1 MTIRDLSPK
10 LIWEIFDEITAV
22 PRPSKREEKIIEYL
36 ISFAQKHGLDYSRDD
51 IGNVVIRKGA
61 TAGYESLPTV
71 VLQSHMDMVC
81 EKNSDTVHN
90 FDTDPIR
97 TKIVDGW
104 VKAEGTTLGAD
115 CGIGMAAALAL
126 LIDPTV
132 EHGAIE
138 ALFTVDEETGLTGAF
153 NLGEGML
160 TGKYLINL
168 DSEDEGEIFIG
179 CAGGVDTLAK
189 FDYSTEEL
197 PAGYEYYNVSVA
209 GLKGGHSGDDIDKG
223 LGNANKILA
232 HFLYDVERYGIRLV
246 EFDGGNLRNAIPR
259 EAYAVVAVPE
269 HTALL
274 FETALATY
282 ISAVKALYG
291 VTEPNLKI
299 TVGQAAAQPAI
310 DADTQSALLAALVG
324 LPNGVLA
331 MSQTMKGLVETSTNL
346 ASVKFVDGKIVVT
359 TSQRSSVERAKRD
372 AMHSIEAVL
381 ALAGADVEHSDGYPG
396 WTPNPASALLVTTVE
411 AYKRLFDAEPKVR
424 AIHAGL
430 ECGLFLE
437 KYPHLEMVSFGPT
450 LRGVH
455 SPDERLEIATV
466 DKFWRL
472 LIEVLKS
479 CK

>member
-1 MTIRDLSPK
+1 MTIRDLQPK

-22 PRPSKREEKIIEYL
+22 PRPSKHEEKIIEYL
-36 ISFAQKHGLDYSRDD
+36 LDFAKRYNLEAEHDQ
-51 IGNVVIRKGA
+51 IGNVVIRKAA
-61 TAGYESLPTV
+61 TAGYEGVPTV
-71 VLQSHMDMVC
+71 ILQSHMDMVC
-81 EKNSDTVHN
+81 EKNSDTVHD
-90 FDTDPIR
+90 FMTEPIR
-97 TKIVDGW
+97 TKIEDGW

-115 CGIGMAAALAL
+115 CGIGMAAALAVL
-126 LIDPTV
+126 VDPTV

-179 CAGGVDTLAK
+179 CAGGVDTLGY
-189 FDYSTEEL
+189 FDYQTEKL
-197 PAGYEYYNVSVA
+197 PAGYEYYRIGVS

-232 HFLYDVERYGIRLV
+232 HFLYDAERFGIRLGM
-246 EFDGGNLRNAIPR
+246 FDGGNLRNAIPR

-269 HTALL
+269 HTALI
-274 FETALATY
+274 FETSLANY
-282 ISAVKALYG
+282 VSAVKALYAA
-291 VTEPNLKI
+291 TEPNLKI
-299 TVGQAAAQPAI
+299 TLAQAAEQPVI
-310 DADTQSALLAALVG
+310 DEDSQSSLLAAIVG

-331 MSQTMKGLVETSTNL
+331 MSQTMKGLVETSTNT

-359 TSQRSSVERAKRD
+359 TSQRSSVEIAKKN
-372 AMHSIEAVL
+372 AMHSVEAVL
-381 ALAGADVEHSDGYPG
+381 ALSGATVEHSDGYPG
-396 WTPNPASALLVTTVE
+396 WTPNPNSSLLSWSIDS
-411 AYKRLFDAEPKVR
+411 YKSLFGAEPKVR

-472 LIEVLKS
+472 LLDVLKRV
-479 CK
+479 K

>member
-153 NLGEGML
+153 NLG
-160 TGKYLINL
+160 
-168 DSEDEGEIFIG
+168 
-179 CAGGVDTLAK
+179 
-189 FDYSTEEL
+189 
-197 PAGYEYYNVSVA
+197 
-209 GLKGGHSGDDIDKG
+209 
-223 LGNANKILA
+223 
-232 HFLYDVERYGIRLV
+232 
-246 EFDGGNLRNAIPR
+246 
-259 EAYAVVAVPE
+259 
-269 HTALL
+269 
-274 FETALATY
+274 
-282 ISAVKALYG
+282 
-291 VTEPNLKI
+291 
-299 TVGQAAAQPAI
+299 
-310 DADTQSALLAALVG
+310 
-324 LPNGVLA
+324 
-331 MSQTMKGLVETSTNL
+331 
-346 ASVKFVDGKIVVT
+346 
-359 TSQRSSVERAKRD
+359 
-372 AMHSIEAVL
+372 
-381 ALAGADVEHSDGYPG
+381 
-396 WTPNPASALLVTTVE
+396 
-411 AYKRLFDAEPKVR
+411 
-424 AIHAGL
+424 
-430 ECGLFLE
+430 
-437 KYPHLEMVSFGPT
+437 
-450 LRGVH
+450 
-455 SPDERLEIATV
+455 
-466 DKFWRL
+466 
-472 LIEVLKS
+472 
-479 CK
+479 